1 MLRIDKHSLLLWL
14 PLLASLAAG
23 LGVVAQPIT
32 QPSTQSP
39 SSTPTPEQPAVAPAS
54 VPVSPEELGDTLMA
68 EQRYQAAIEAYKK
81 GPRDSAELQNKL
93 GIAYQM
99 MFNVNEAL
107 RCYQA
112 SLKLAPGNAKVMN
125 NLGTVFDSQKLYGAA
140 EKMYRKSLKIE
151 SKSAITEKNLGTA
164 LMAQHKYK
172 KGTEAYQAALA
183 LDPTIFDNKTSPRID
198 NPSSTKDRGAMNYYM
213 AKSCVRAGMS
223 ARAIDYLRLAL
234 NEGYTNPSKIIAD
247 NEFAS
252 LRGIPAFEQLIA
264 AQRSP

>member
-1 MLRIDKHSLLLWL
+1 MLRIDKRRLLLCF
-14 PLLASLAAG
+14 PLLASLAMG
-23 LGVVAQPIT
+23 QSVVAQTPT
-32 QPSTQSP
+32 QPSAQNPATALP
-39 SSTPTPEQPAVAPAS
+39 QPAAAPAS
-54 VPVSPEELGDTLMA
+54 VPATPEDLGDTLMA

-81 GPRDSAELQNKL
+81 GPRDSATLYNKL

-112 SLKLAPGNAKVMN
+112 SLKLDPGNAQVMN
-125 NLGTVFDSQKLYGAA
+125 NLGTVFDSQRLYGAA
-140 EKMYRKSLKIE
+140 EKMYRKSLKIQP
-151 SKSAITEKNLGTA
+151 KSAVTEKNLGTA

-172 KGTEAYQAALA
+172 KGVEAYQIALA
-183 LDPTIFDNKTSPRID
+183 LDPMIFENKNSPKID

-213 AKSCVRAGMS
+213 AKSCVRAGMN

-247 NEFAS
+247 LEFAS
-252 LRGIPAFEQLIA
+252 LRGIPAFEELIA
-264 AQRSP
+264 AQRTP

>member
-1 MLRIDKHSLLLWL
+1 MLRIDKHCSLLWFA
-14 PLLASLAAG
+14 LLASLAAG
-23 LGVVAQPIT
+23 QAALAQSAT
-32 QPSTQSP
+32 QPSTQNQAP
-39 SSTPTPEQPAVAPAS
+39 AQPAAAALPETAT
-54 VPVSPEELGDTLMA
+54 PEELGDTLMA

-81 GPRDSAELQNKL
+81 GPRDSAALQNKL

-112 SLKLAPGNAKVMN
+112 SLKLDPGNAKVMN

-151 SKSAITEKNLGTA
+151 PKSAITEKNLGTA

-172 KGTEAYQAALA
+172 KGVDAYQAALA
-183 LDPTIFDNKTSPRID
+183 IDPGVFENKTSPRID
-198 NPSSTKDRGAMNYYM
+198 NPSSTKDRGAMNFYM
-213 AKSCVRAGMS
+213 AKSCVRAGMN

-247 NEFAS
+247 TEFAG

-264 AQRSP
+264 AQHSP